1 MQTYDVVV
9 VGSGISGLYAA
20 HELKKK
26 GLNVLLVEANRYLG
40 GRMKQITFFS
50 SHPLDIGGEFIHG
63 GGTLLSSLADKH
75 GWKKMKTFTSFPDP
89 SVHNANLPESQ
100 CVDYFYLGRERKFLP
115 FNTTDPDVQKL
126 LNLIYHF
133 SDPSYVHKGPD
144 VSLLKYL
151 VDNGA
156 PFRVIGLADAIYAK
170 TWASTIDKLGL
181 KECMREDKKVG
192 DNHNGSDNYILV
204 DSFKVVIDTF
214 SKDLNVLK
222 NWQVKEIDW
231 SGDKIV
237 LTNQK
242 NERVAAGRVIVG
254 TPIPTL
260 RDKDISFVPQ
270 VPETKRVAW
279 NNVGMGAGLKVY
291 LRLNK
296 RIWPENMKLVLC
308 GDSFVPQIWFEER
321 PFVPTAHFPTP
332 HYVICGFVTGDQA
345 ETMSKMKLNDIV
357 QAFLY
362 QLDCM
367 FGTPEDPTPATTHY
381 EDKMTHN
388 WSKDPFIRCAYTYP
402 TLMPLEQR
410 LEISKPLKDKI
421 FFCGEATAVEH
432 ELATLNGALESGLKA
447 ANLAY
452 NTLKPKN
459 KL

>member
-1 MQTYDVVV
+1 
-9 VGSGISGLYAA
+9 
-20 HELKKK
+20 
-26 GLNVLLVEANRYLG
+26 
-40 GRMKQITFFS
+40 
-50 SHPLDIGGEFIHG
+50 
-63 GGTLLSSLADKH
+63 
-75 GWKKMKTFTSFPDP
+75 
-89 SVHNANLPESQ
+89 
-100 CVDYFYLGRERKFLP
+100 
-115 FNTTDPDVQKL
+115 VQKL
-126 LNLIYHF
+126 LQTIYHF
-133 SDPSYVHKGPD
+133 SDPNYVHEGAD
-144 VSLLKYL
+144 VNLLKYL
-151 VDNGA
+151 VDNGV

-181 KECMREDKKVG
+181 KECMREDRKVG

-214 SKDLNVLK
+214 AKDLSILK

-231 SGDKIV
+231 SGDKVI

-242 NERVAAGRVIVG
+242 NERVEAGRVIVG
-254 TPIPTL
+254 TPLPTL
-260 RDKDISFVPQ
+260 RDKDIAFKPDVP
-270 VPETKRVAW
+270 PSKRVAW
-279 NNVGMGAGLKVY
+279 NTVGMGAGLKVY

-321 PFVPTAHFPTP
+321 PFVASAPHFPTP

-345 ETMSKMKLNDIV
+345 EMMSKMKLNDIV

-367 FGTPEDPTPATTHY
+367 FGTPADPTPATTHY

-402 TLMPLEQR
+402 TVDMSEEQR
-410 LEISKPLKDKI
+410 LDISKPLNNKV
-421 FFCGEATAVEH
+421 FFCGEATVVEH

-447 ANLAY
+447 ANQTVA
-452 NTLKPKN
+452 TLKLQN

>member
-1 MQTYDVVV
+1 M
-9 VGSGISGLYAA
+9 
-20 HELKKK
+20 
-26 GLNVLLVEANRYLG
+26 
-40 GRMKQITFFS
+40 
-50 SHPLDIGGEFIHG
+50 
-63 GGTLLSSLADKH
+63 
-75 GWKKMKTFTSFPDP
+75 
-89 SVHNANLPESQ
+89 HNSNLPESLV
-100 CVDYFYLGRERKFLP
+100 VDYFYLGRERKLLP

-126 LNLIYHF
+126 LHHIYCF
-133 SDPSYVHKGPD
+133 SDPSYVQNGPD

-151 VDNGA
+151 VDNGT
-156 PFRVIGLADAIYAK
+156 PFRVLGLADAIYAK
-170 TWASTIDKLGL
+170 TWASTVDKLGL
-181 KECMREDKKVG
+181 KECMREDRKVG

-214 SKDLNVLK
+214 AKGLTILK

-231 SGDKIV
+231 RGDNII

-242 NERVAAGRVIVG
+242 NERILASRVIVG
-254 TPIPTL
+254 APVPIL
-260 RDKDISFVPQ
+260 RDNDIHFTPPVPDQ
-270 VPETKRVAW
+270 KRTAW

-321 PFVPTAHFPTP
+321 PFVPTPHFPTP
-332 HYVICGFVTGDQA
+332 HYIICGFVTGDQA
-345 ETMSKMKLNDIV
+345 EMMSKLKLNDIV

-367 FGTPEDPTPATTHY
+367 FGTAEDPTPATTHY
-381 EDKMTHN
+381 EDKMMHN

-402 TLMPLEQR
+402 SLMPLAQR
-410 LEISKPLKDKI
+410 LELSKPLNDRI
-421 FFCGEATAVEH
+421 FFCGEATVVEH

-447 ANLAY
+447 ATETLS
-452 NTLKPKN
+452 TLKLRN